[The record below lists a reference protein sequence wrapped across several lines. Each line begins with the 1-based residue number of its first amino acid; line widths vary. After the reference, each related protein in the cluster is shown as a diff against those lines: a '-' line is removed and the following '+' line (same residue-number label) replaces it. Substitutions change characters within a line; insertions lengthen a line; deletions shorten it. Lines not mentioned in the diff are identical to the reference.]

1 MQVVAVVERILV
13 AAELVQEQLVAEM
26 VAAVPR
32 EHVVQIPITP
42 EVLVLLAQM
51 DSAGVAAADLYIQV
65 EQMTRSAVMVDLA

>member
-51 DSAGVAAADLYIQV
+51 DSAGVAAVDLYIQV
-65 EQMTRSAVMVDLA
+65 EQMTRSAVMVDLV